1 MIKTPVSILSK
12 YRPNYNLI
20 FSGSV
25 RQKDEFDYNELR
37 QFLTLNKI
45 SLGSYLVDS
54 YRELD
59 QLSFSKR

>member
-1 MIKTPVSILSK
+1 MIKTPVSSLSK

-59 QLSFSKR
+59 QLSFSNR